1 MPIPKGTT
9 VRQIV
14 PLIEGQV
21 TERRFSEDAGC
32 MEYLVSYASADGD
45 AAERWFLETQLAEV
59 AAEAATEVQP
69 SKVQP

>member
-14 PLIEGQV
+14 PVIEGQV

-32 MEYLVSYASADGD
+32 MEYLVTYTSADGD
-45 AAERWFLETQLAEV
+45 PAERWFLEPHLIEVATDV
-59 AAEAATEVQP
+59 AAEVQTSEVKP
-69 SKVQP
+69 